1 MHQEWLCFESP
12 QTHSLLASLLK
23 SDLIF
28 RAFESTRSF
37 FQRFGS
43 AIHKSD
49 VFLNDLKI
57 DLVLERFVLFP
68 LQSHDDAYSNANEEG
83 SEEDHRKTKVV
94 GTEWAACWT
103 LRIHLFVVVDV
114 IRAVAVVKEVLH
126 ATAIYLSSIVGVG
139 TVLVV
144 VSLAVSVELL
154 AVG

>member
-12 QTHSLLASLLK
+12 RAHSLLASFTK

-37 FQRFGS
+37 FQRFSS

-57 DLVLERFVLFP
+57 DLVLERLVLFP

-83 SEEDHRKTKVV
+83 SEEDHRESKVV

-103 LRIHLFVVVDV
+103 LRIHLFVVVGG
-114 IRAVAVVKEVLH
+114 IRAAVAVEEIVQLH
-126 ATAIYLSSIVGVG
+126 ATAI
-139 TVLVV
+139 
-144 VSLAVSVELL
+144 
-154 AVG
+154 

>member
-12 QTHSLLASLLK
+12 QEHTLLASFSN

-37 FQRFGS
+37 FQRFSS

-57 DLVLERFVLFP
+57 NLVLERFVLFP
-68 LQSHDDAYSNANEEG
+68 LQSHDDTYRDANEEG
-83 SEEDHRKTKVV
+83 SEEDHRETKVV

-103 LRIHLFVVVDV
+103 LRIHLFVVVGV
-114 IRAVAVVKEVLH
+114 ILAVVVVKVPH
-126 ATAIYLSSIVGVG
+126 AIAI
-139 TVLVV
+139 
-144 VSLAVSVELL
+144 
-154 AVG
+154 

>member
-12 QTHSLLASLLK
+12 QAHSLLASFSN

-37 FQRFGS
+37 FQRFSS

-57 DLVLERFVLFP
+57 DPVLERFVLFP
-68 LQSHDDAYSNANEEG
+68 LQSHDDAYRNANEEG
-83 SEEDHRKTKVV
+83 SEEDHRKTKVI

-103 LRIHLFVVVDV
+103 LRIHLFVVVGV
-114 IRAVAVVKEVLH
+114 ILAVVVIIPLH
-126 ATAIYLSSIVGVG
+126 ATAI
-139 TVLVV
+139 
-144 VSLAVSVELL
+144 
-154 AVG
+154 

>member
-12 QTHSLLASLLK
+12 RAHSLLASFSK
-23 SDLIF
+23 SDLII

-37 FQRFGS
+37 FQRFSS

-83 SEEDHRKTKVV
+83 SEEDHRESKVI

-103 LRIHLFVVVDV
+103 LRIHLFV
-114 IRAVAVVKEVLH
+114 A
-126 ATAIYLSSIVGVG
+126 
-139 TVLVV
+139 VV
-144 VSLAVSVELL
+144 VSLAVVKEPH
-154 AVG
+154 AIAI